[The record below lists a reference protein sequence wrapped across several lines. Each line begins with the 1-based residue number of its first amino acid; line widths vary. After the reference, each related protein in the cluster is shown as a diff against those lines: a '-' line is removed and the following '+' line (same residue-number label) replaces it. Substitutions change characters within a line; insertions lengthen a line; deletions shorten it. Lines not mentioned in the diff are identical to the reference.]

1 MDPLNS
7 NEIITYLNQNKKLLY
22 DQFGVIRIGV
32 FGSYVSGTPSSSS
45 DIDMVVEMEGS
56 KKNIHNFL
64 GLKRFLEKEFGKKVD
79 LGFEHCLKPAVKEM
93 IQEQIVYA

>member
-1 MDPLNS
+1 MDPLTS

-22 DQFGVIRIGV
+22 DRFGVIRIGV
-32 FGSYVSGTPSSSS
+32 FGSYAAGTPSSSS
-45 DIDMVVEMEGS
+45 DIDMVVEMEGN

-64 GLKRFLEKEFGKKVD
+64 GLKRFLENEFGKKVD
-79 LGFEHCLKPAVKEM
+79 LGFEHSLKPVVKEM

>member
-1 MDPLNS
+1 MNPLTS

-32 FGSYVSGTPSSSS
+32 FGSYANGTASSSS

-56 KKNIHNFL
+56 RKNIHNFL
-64 GLKRFLEKEFGKKVD
+64 GLKRFLENEFGKKVD

>member
-1 MDPLNS
+1 V
-7 NEIITYLNQNKKLLY
+7 LY
-22 DQFGVIRIGV
+22 GRFGVIRIGV
-32 FGSYVSGTPSSSS
+32 FGSYARGAASSSS

-64 GLKRFLEKEFGKKVD
+64 GLKRFLENGFGEKVA
-79 LGFEHCLKPAVKEM
+79 LGFEHCLKPTVQEM